1 MQKKL
6 DKNEMFETSNIT
18 NYWPHHGVFNVNKPG
33 QVRDVHDTSAQYHRT
48 SLNKNLLPGLDL
60 LNNLISV
67 LIRFQQGKMMADIKK
82 MNHQVK
88 VPLDET
94 DVLRF
99 LWRDNSAKGLS
110 EYTMFVHFFWV

>member
-1 MQKKL
+1 M
-6 DKNEMFETSNIT
+6 
-18 NYWPHHGVFNVNKPG
+18 
-33 QVRDVHDTSAQYHRT
+33 
-48 SLNKNLLPGLDL
+48 LPGLDL

-110 EYTMFVHFFWV
+110 EYTMFVHFFWEGRIAVLFELGIRQVL